1 KGTIAP
7 GSDADIV
14 LFDPNK
20 ERTISVDTH
29 HMNVDYSAL
38 EGMKVTGEPVTV
50 LSRGE
55 YVIKDKQ
62 LVGKPGMG
70 KFLKC
75 DKFDANAQ
83 AAVEEAGDLVKELA
97 CKLRYKLTDSY
108 LIHIGRLYKTAIHE
122 KGMDTGDGKAS

>member
-1 KGTIAP
+1 AP

-62 LVGKPGMG
+62 LVGKPGTG

-75 DKFDANAQ
+75 DKFDAHAQETGKKAGDWLNNSHVGWYRLFDPHQ
-83 AAVEEAGDLVKELA
+83 AAAFFQMFMVPR
-97 CKLRYKLTDSY
+97 CP
-108 LIHIGRLYKTAIHE
+108 
-122 KGMDTGDGKAS
+122 M